1 LKKIAA
7 ILLIA
12 GFLVQSTSQ
21 LFILAVFKINQKYIS
36 ENLCI
41 NRFDAIPICKGSC
54 FLENKLVQNEQ
65 RQQKLPDLSVKNSTL
80 FCQAFPIA
88 CIKVG
93 TNLSQAIMYPTL
105 NTGFIS
111 SNFLQSVFRPP
122 SLFA

>member
-1 LKKIAA
+1 MKKIAA

-21 LFILAVFKINQKYIS
+21 LFILAIFKINQEYIA

-54 FLENKLVQNEQ
+54 FLEDQLVQNEK
-65 RQQKLPDLSVKNSTL
+65 RQQKSPDLSIKNLTL

-88 CIKVG
+88 CFKVG
-93 TNLSQAIMYPTL
+93 TNLSQTITYPTL
-105 NTGFIS
+105 NTSFIS

-122 SLFA
+122 SFLA